1 MLHNRQIREGGVMM
15 LSDEE
20 FRKQLSF
27 EHSLSM
33 LRMMLESGLI
43 THGEFMETAS
53 AMIDEYKPII
63 RHISLLLKEKE

>member
-1 MLHNRQIREGGVMM
+1 MM

-33 LRMMLESGLI
+33 LGMMHESGLI
-43 THGEFMETAS
+43 THGEFMEAAS
-53 AMIDEYKPII
+53 GLIDEYRPII